1 MRTPSFSASSKIS
14 SKIKWNYKLKYIIFL
29 FAETYSWAGDPS
41 SQEVHDHTSKK
52 NQIDEIFQQ
61 NHTKKDDSLLKAWTI
76 IFLNVQ

>member
-29 FAETYSWAGDPS
+29 FSETYPWAGDPS
-41 SQEVHDHTSKK
+41 SQEVYDHTSKK